1 MKDEVLSLIGNT
13 PLVRLAKLE
22 EAFSLPFC
30 LYGKLEKNNP
40 SGSIKD
46 RAALEMVEQA
56 EAAGR
61 LKKGDLLVEPTSGNM
76 GISLAFIGLRKG
88 YRVRIY
94 MPDSASLERR
104 LLMEAYGAEVVL
116 VDGKGGMALC
126 EKKAE
131 EAIREEGA
139 VMLAQFDNKANSL
152 AHYKTTGPEID
163 KALSGHVDALF
174 AGFGTGGT
182 ISGIARYF
190 RERGIAARIYGIEPL
205 ESPLLSKGEA
215 HPHKIEGIGANFVP
229 RVLER
234 ELIDEIVD
242 ISGDDSYRYTRILAN
257 VEGLLVGISS
267 GAALA
272 AAIKKKGQLP
282 RGGNVVVIFPD
293 GADRYLSKKGLYNG

>member
-1 MKDEVLSLIGNT
+1 MKDEVLSFIGNT

-76 GISLAFIGLRKG
+76 GISLALIGLRKG

-131 EAIREEGA
+131 PVR
-139 VMLAQFDNKANSL
+139 QQ
-152 AHYKTTGPEID
+152 
-163 KALSGHVDALF
+163 
-174 AGFGTGGT
+174 
-182 ISGIARYF
+182 
-190 RERGIAARIYGIEPL
+190 
-205 ESPLLSKGEA
+205 
-215 HPHKIEGIGANFVP
+215 
-229 RVLER
+229 
-234 ELIDEIVD
+234 
-242 ISGDDSYRYTRILAN
+242 
-257 VEGLLVGISS
+257 
-267 GAALA
+267 
-272 AAIKKKGQLP
+272 GQ
-282 RGGNVVVIFPD
+282 
-293 GADRYLSKKGLYNG
+293 